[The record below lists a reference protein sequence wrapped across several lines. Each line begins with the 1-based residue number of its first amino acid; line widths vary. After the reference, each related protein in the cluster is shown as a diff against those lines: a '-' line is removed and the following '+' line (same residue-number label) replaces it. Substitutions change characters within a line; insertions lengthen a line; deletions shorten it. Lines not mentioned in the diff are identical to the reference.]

1 MFDWF
6 LNTCM
11 QPDTSVNMWKGNTGS
26 IQSTRCNEV
35 WNRIKDE
42 VSKAGLKGIIGI
54 VWICY
59 NAKTK
64 LETQK
69 KLTKEP
75 KKKKTDRKLTCFSNI
90 YWIEEVLGYRDV
102 MEISKLEIME
112 ISNKLELLMEK
123 LKQTA
128 TMNRLRLIKKEKTEK
143 WEKTW
148 R

>member
-1 MFDWF
+1 
-6 LNTCM
+6 M

-128 TMNRLRLIKKEKTEK
+128 TMNRLCLIKKEKTEK
-143 WEKTW
+143 LEKTW